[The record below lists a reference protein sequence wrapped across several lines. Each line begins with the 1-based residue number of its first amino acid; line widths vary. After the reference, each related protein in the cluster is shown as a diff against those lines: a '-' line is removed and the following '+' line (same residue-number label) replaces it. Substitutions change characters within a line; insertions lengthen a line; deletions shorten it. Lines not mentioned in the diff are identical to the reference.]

1 MEFMSQQHIDA
12 MNELLAGSDEV
23 KTAGR
28 TLARDYVLAWELSGG
43 PDGGATV
50 YWQLRFGPEGTA
62 FTLTPADDADLRY
75 VGDWRAALTTMARAR
90 DGETVQQPWKVEGD
104 EGAVMAAVGEQFAVS
119 QKVATLPATFPV

>member
-23 KTAGR
+23 KTVDK
-28 TLARDYVLAWELSGG
+28 TLSRDYVLAWELTDG
-43 PDGGATV
+43 PDDGATV

-62 FTLTPADDADLRY
+62 FALTPADDADLRY

-90 DGETVQQPWKVEGD
+90 DGETVDQPWKVEGD
-104 EGAVMAAVGEQFAVS
+104 EDAVMAAVGEQFAVS
-119 QKVATLPATFPV
+119 EKVATITTTFPV